1 MSKRYRL
8 AAWLLTA
15 ALILCACAGPE
26 PETAPSAGNIRLYG
40 ETHGQQDLLD
50 RELELWRTHYG
61 EGERHLFVE
70 LAYYEA
76 QLLNRWMAA
85 EDDALLDHLFQALE
99 GTAAGV
105 PCVQEF
111 YRQIKARCPETVF
124 HGFDVGHQYET
135 LGAEYQ
141 DALEAEGAQKSVDY
155 RLTVQNIRQG
165 KDYYAGRGDAYR
177 EERMYEN
184 FVRAFDALDGES
196 VMAIC
201 GTAHI
206 AGGDTLTEKLRAR
219 YGGQVSAENLTL
231 LQGPLETGELEV
243 NGKTYP
249 ADYYGEYDL
258 SALLPAYKSRAFWRL
273 EGACEDLS
281 SWTATGNVLPYSNY
295 PMTPQEGE
303 VYAIHYILADGSE
316 RWEYHLCSG
325 RLWNGQPA
333 TEEVTP

>member
-15 ALILCACAGPE
+15 ALVLCACAGPE
-26 PETAPSAGNIRLYG
+26 PETSPSAGNIRLYG

-50 RELELWRTHYG
+50 RELELWQTHYS
-61 EGERHLFVE
+61 EGERHLFIE
-70 LAYYEA
+70 TAYYEA

-85 EDDALLDHLFQALE
+85 EDDALLDHIFQALE

-141 DALEAEGAQKSVDY
+141 AALEAEGAQKSEDY

-196 VMAIC
+196 VMAVC

-219 YGGQVSAENLTL
+219 YGGQGFAEKLTPP
-231 LQGPLETGELEV
+231 QRPPETGGV
-243 NGKTYP
+243 G
-249 ADYYGEYDL
+249 G
-258 SALLPAYKSRAFWRL
+258 
-273 EGACEDLS
+273 
-281 SWTATGNVLPYSNY
+281 
-295 PMTPQEGE
+295 
-303 VYAIHYILADGSE
+303 
-316 RWEYHLCSG
+316 
-325 RLWNGQPA
+325 NGQTHPA
-333 TEEVTP
+333 GHY

>member
-15 ALILCACAGPE
+15 ALVLCACAGPE
-26 PETAPSAGNIRLYG
+26 PETAPSTGNIRLYG

-76 QLLNRWMAA
+76 QLLNRWMEA

-111 YRQIKARCPETVF
+111 YRQLKARCPETVF

-141 DALEAEGAQKSVDY
+141 AALEAEGAQKSEDY

-165 KDYYAGRGDAYR
+165 KDYYAGRGDA
-177 EERMYEN
+177 
-184 FVRAFDALDGES
+184 
-196 VMAIC
+196 
-201 GTAHI
+201 
-206 AGGDTLTEKLRAR
+206 
-219 YGGQVSAENLTL
+219 
-231 LQGPLETGELEV
+231 
-243 NGKTYP
+243 
-249 ADYYGEYDL
+249 
-258 SALLPAYKSRAFWRL
+258 
-273 EGACEDLS
+273 
-281 SWTATGNVLPYSNY
+281 
-295 PMTPQEGE
+295 
-303 VYAIHYILADGSE
+303 
-316 RWEYHLCSG
+316 
-325 RLWNGQPA
+325 
-333 TEEVTP
+333 